1 MEKELKC
8 VDFRTLTGGVTRQDV
23 SGKGVRIGLREVGKL
38 KWGVGFCAARC
49 GEIINENV
57 VVEATSTISF

>member
-1 MEKELKC
+1 M
-8 VDFRTLTGGVTRQDV
+8 GMTRQDV

-57 VVEATSTISF
+57 VGELNLFMLFDVVEATSTISF